1 MLIRVQQED
10 SEVRD
15 VEDIPSWMIVER
27 IEYRR
32 EEGWLCSGRRG
43 EINYTRPQQQPSP
56 TARQHCHAQGAQ
68 GRAGRPRQGM
78 ECMSGLT
85 NHVAALLGREA

>member
-1 MLIRVQQED
+1 MSRTFP
-10 SEVRD
+10 R
-15 VEDIPSWMIVER
+15 ER
-27 IEYRR
+27 LSS
-32 EEGWLCSGRRG
+32 GLSSSVKGGSCSCGGRRR
-43 EINYTRPQQQPSP
+43 INFAKYEQQPSP